1 VSRVDLSG
9 CYRCQNHWGT
19 SSCHSA
25 SPEAWKWWDTHIT
38 PPSHYSPFSFVLFL
52 CVWTTPRKRNP
63 LSLCS
68 QPPPTTY
75 RTQQL
80 VSQSHTH
87 KFSRWRVVYRGPP
100 PLRLGEKDPVVDCRR
115 KVGDRVWTSQ
125 ASDGALGQW
134 RGSRRCVLVHPTQV
148 SARIR
153 SVVHRAPPRGRQPQS
168 TDPPPSSMTSLLTC
182 GPRPVPPVCLRRID
196 AGSWPSP
203 DLIASIFLNRG
214 GGGTGSAS
222 RRRLDDKWDF
232 FLEFRVSSNRGN
244 FCGNRTQRK
253 WSIYERNCARN

>member
-25 SPEAWKWWDTHIT
+25 SPEAWKWWDTHTT

-153 SVVHRAPPRGRQPQS
+153 SVVHRARLHE
-168 TDPPPSSMTSLLTC
+168 DDNLN
-182 GPRPVPPVCLRRID
+182 RRIHPLLHD
-196 AGSWPSP
+196 LPPHLWTTTCAPGLPPTNWCRILAFSRSNSFDFPEPRRWWHWVGVQEAAG
-203 DLIASIFLNRG
+203 R
-214 GGGTGSAS
+214 
-222 RRRLDDKWDF
+222 
-232 FLEFRVSSNRGN
+232 
-244 FCGNRTQRK
+244 
-253 WSIYERNCARN
+253 